1 MTGEAIE
8 SIFLDGYDWPVPPV
22 VSTSVSKSLARDLQL
37 SDWRADV
44 GISALLGLA
53 TRSCRSSDAAARS
66 VLVGQFG
73 MPQDRARA
81 AVGMGRYLVTDNPV
95 NNHPLGYL
103 AAVKLSEP
111 RARRLLELY
120 GDRTNDDGMS
130 AGKINYTR
138 VRAARTGQD
147 VRRLAQAAASSQ
159 DAPTM
164 AVTAALLASS
174 RLTNESGTT
183 ELLHDALTQ
192 SVAHNAKAT
201 ALERRRDR
209 VLAGA
214 YALSALA
221 VEGLDVGDL
230 AWSDATPSRRFDA
243 APWLLPLLDVED
255 STPLRQ
261 LLDRAAHLGLGFVS
275 VGTSPFQV
283 EGDVGETAE
292 QELLDAML
300 HRVSHLAA
308 AGQLTK
314 VPNTPLWFD
323 GGSDGQVL
331 LVVAD
336 DDAYA
341 WVGRAGKGVLVGFD
355 LTDFVGRC
363 LDEPGIRT
371 ALAMAVAWYVDG
383 AISLKK
389 QSTAAASFTRRSA
402 GTPSIYRYTPTS
414 SFTQHVTDVA
424 HGRSIPPRPH
434 AVTAHIRHLGPE
446 REPSEDAVDRAPRH
460 LRRYMGPHDTYVRGY
475 QTGGATGADE
485 LITRLSKHS
494 MLADVLGEMSDQQS
508 S

>member
-53 TRSCRSSDAAARS
+53 TRSCQPSDAAARS
-66 VLVGQFG
+66 LLAGGQFG

-81 AVGMGRYLVTDNPV
+81 AVGLGRYLVTDNPV

-120 GDRTNDDGMS
+120 AGRTNDDGMS
-130 AGKINYTR
+130 AAKINCTR
-138 VRAARTGQD
+138 VRAVRTGQD
-147 VRRLAQAAASSQ
+147 VRRLAQASASSQ

-221 VEGLDVGDL
+221 VEG
-230 AWSDATPSRRFDA
+230 
-243 APWLLPLLDVED
+243 
-255 STPLRQ
+255 
-261 LLDRAAHLGLGFVS
+261 
-275 VGTSPFQV
+275 
-283 EGDVGETAE
+283 
-292 QELLDAML
+292 
-300 HRVSHLAA
+300 
-308 AGQLTK
+308 
-314 VPNTPLWFD
+314 
-323 GGSDGQVL
+323 
-331 LVVAD
+331 
-336 DDAYA
+336 
-341 WVGRAGKGVLVGFD
+341 
-355 LTDFVGRC
+355 
-363 LDEPGIRT
+363 
-371 ALAMAVAWYVDG
+371 
-383 AISLKK
+383 
-389 QSTAAASFTRRSA
+389 
-402 GTPSIYRYTPTS
+402 
-414 SFTQHVTDVA
+414 
-424 HGRSIPPRPH
+424 
-434 AVTAHIRHLGPE
+434 
-446 REPSEDAVDRAPRH
+446 
-460 LRRYMGPHDTYVRGY
+460 
-475 QTGGATGADE
+475 
-485 LITRLSKHS
+485 S
-494 MLADVLGEMSDQQS
+494 M
-508 S
+508 